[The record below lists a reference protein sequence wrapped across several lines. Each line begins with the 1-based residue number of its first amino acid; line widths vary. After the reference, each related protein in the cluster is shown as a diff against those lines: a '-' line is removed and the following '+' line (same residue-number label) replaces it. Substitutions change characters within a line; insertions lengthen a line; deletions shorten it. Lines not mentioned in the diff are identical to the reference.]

1 MSKHSLKYIP
11 EIELAFQRN
20 ADIGYEPEGSYGF
33 LRCLEHGAPN
43 PLIRWHQHEEYEL
56 HLITETSGRM
66 FVGDYIGEFKPG
78 NLVLTGPHLPH
89 NWISNDMPEEGVV
102 SRDFCLQFADGPF
115 RKASELIPE
124 LKQVLPL
131 LDRAKNG
138 IEFFGISEF
147 AHQQLMNIKNSTGVI
162 SFYEFLKL
170 ILELS
175 KHKHYQLL
183 SNAQIQN
190 FNDDV
195 SMNKFSDVIDYI
207 TENYNTNFSMAEIAK
222 KTNMDSSQFSRCFK
236 KASGNTFTGFVNRLR
251 VNRACQLL
259 TETDKYISTICY
271 HVGYNNVA
279 NFNRRFVEIKKI
291 TPSEYRKQSQSKFV

>member
-1 MSKHSLKYIP
+1 MSKHSPVL
-11 EIELAFQRN
+11 EQDFQRN
-20 ADIGYEPEGSYGF
+20 STMGYEPEGSYGF

-43 PLIRWHQHEEYEL
+43 PLIRWHHHEEYEL

-66 FVGDYIGEFKPG
+66 FVGDYIGEFKTG
-78 NLVLTGPHLPH
+78 NLVLTGPNLPH
-89 NWISNDMPEEGVV
+89 NWVSNDMPEEGVS
-102 SRDFCLQFADGPF
+102 SRDFCLQFADAPL

-124 LKQVLPL
+124 LKQALPL

-138 IEFFGISEF
+138 IEFYGLSNF
-147 AHQQLMNIKNSTGVI
+147 AHQQLMKIKSSTGLS
-162 SFYEFLKL
+162 SFNEFLVL
-170 ILELS
+170 IQELS
-175 KHKHYQLL
+175 NHQEYQLL
-183 SNAQIQN
+183 SNAQLKASS
-190 FNDDV
+190 DDD
-195 SMNKFSDVIDYI
+195 SMSRFSNIIDYV
-207 TENYNTNFSMAEIAK
+207 TENYNTNFSMTEIAS
-222 KTNMDSSQFSRCFK
+222 KTGMDSSQFSRCFK

-291 TPSEYRKQSQSKFV
+291 TPSEYRKQSKSKFT

>member
-1 MSKHSLKYIP
+1 MSKHSLKYTP
-11 EIELAFQRN
+11 ELEQAFQRN

-56 HLITETSGRM
+56 HLITETSGRV

-89 NWISNDMPEEGVV
+89 NWISNDMPEEGVPT
-102 SRDFCLQFADGPF
+102 RDFCLQFADAPL
-115 RKASELIPE
+115 RKSSELIPE

-138 IEFFGISEF
+138 IEFFEISDF
-147 AHQQLMNIKNSTGVI
+147 AHQQLIKIKNSTGI
-162 SFYEFLKL
+162 SSFAEFLKL
-170 ILELS
+170 VLTLS
-175 KHKHYQLL
+175 THENYQLL
-183 SNAQIQN
+183 SNAQIQS
-190 FNDDV
+190 FNDDD
-195 SMNKFSDVIDYI
+195 SMTRFSSIIDFI
-207 TENYNTNFSMAEIAK
+207 TQNYNTNFSMTEIAE
-222 KTNMDSSQFSRCFK
+222 KTGMDSSQFSRSFK

-259 TETDKYISTICY
+259 AETDKYISTICY

-279 NFNRRFVEIKKI
+279 NFNRRFFEIKKI
-291 TPSEYRKQSQSKFV
+291 TPSEYRKQSQSKFT

>member
-1 MSKHSLKYIP
+1 MSKHSPVL
-11 EIELAFQRN
+11 EQDFQRN
-20 ADIGYEPEGSYGF
+20 STMGYEPEGSYGF

-43 PLIRWHQHEEYEL
+43 PLIRWHHHEEYEL

-78 NLVLTGPHLPH
+78 NLVLTGPNLPH
-89 NWISNDMPEEGVV
+89 NWVSNDMPEEGVS
-102 SRDFCLQFADGPF
+102 SRDFCLQFADAPL

-124 LKQVLPL
+124 LKQALPL

-138 IEFFGISEF
+138 IEFYGLSNF
-147 AHQQLMNIKNSTGVI
+147 AHQQLMKIKSSTGLS
-162 SFYEFLKL
+162 SFNEFLVL
-170 ILELS
+170 IQELS
-175 KHKHYQLL
+175 NHQEYQLL
-183 SNAQIQN
+183 SNAQLKASS
-190 FNDDV
+190 DDD
-195 SMNKFSDVIDYI
+195 SMSRFSNIIDYV
-207 TENYNTNFSMAEIAK
+207 TENYNTNFSMTEIAS
-222 KTNMDSSQFSRCFK
+222 KTGMDSSQFSRCFK

-291 TPSEYRKQSQSKFV
+291 TPSEYRKQSKSKFT

>member
-1 MSKHSLKYIP
+1 MNRRSSINKP
-11 EIELAFQRN
+11 ELEQDFQRN
-20 ADIGYEPEGSYGF
+20 STIGYEPEGSYGF

-56 HLITETSGRM
+56 HLITATSGRM
-66 FVGDYIGEFKPG
+66 FVGDYIGDFSPG
-78 NLVLTGPHLPH
+78 NLVLTGPNLPH
-89 NWISNDMPEEGVV
+89 NWISNDLAEEGVP
-102 SRDFCLQFADGPF
+102 SRDFCVQFADAPF
-115 RKASELIPE
+115 RRASELIPE
-124 LKQVLPL
+124 LKQALPL

-138 IEFFGISEF
+138 IEFYGLSNF
-147 AHQQLMNIKNSTGVI
+147 AHEKLIKIKDSTGI
-162 SFYEFLKL
+162 RSFNEFLLL

-175 KHKHYQLL
+175 THEDYQLL
-183 SNAQIQN
+183 SNAQIQS
-190 FNDDV
+190 FNDDD
-195 SMNKFSDVIDYI
+195 SMKKFSGIIDYI
-207 TENYNTNFSMAEIAK
+207 TENYNADFSMTDIADK
-222 KTNMDSSQFSRCFK
+222 IGMDGSQFSRCFK

-291 TPSEYRKQSQSKFV
+291 TPSEYRKQSQSKFG

>member
-1 MSKHSLKYIP
+1 MNKLSSKNKP
-11 EIELAFQRN
+11 ELEQDFQRN
-20 ADIGYEPEGSYGF
+20 STIGYEPEGSYGF

-56 HLITETSGRM
+56 HLITATSGRM
-66 FVGDYIGEFKPG
+66 FVGDYIGDFSPG
-78 NLVLTGPHLPH
+78 NLVLTGPNLPH
-89 NWISNDMPEEGVV
+89 NWISNDLSGEGVP
-102 SRDFCLQFADGPF
+102 SRDFCVQFADGPF
-115 RKASELIPE
+115 RKSAELIPE
-124 LKQVLPL
+124 LKQALPL

-138 IEFFGISEF
+138 IEFYGLSNF
-147 AHQQLMNIKNSTGVI
+147 AHQKLIKIKDSTGLK
-162 SFYEFLKL
+162 SFNEFLLL

-175 KHKHYQLL
+175 NHDDYQLL
-183 SNAQIQN
+183 SNAQLQS
-190 FNDDV
+190 FNDDD
-195 SMNKFSDVIDYI
+195 SMKKFSGIIDYI
-207 TENYNTNFSMAEIAK
+207 TENYNADFSMTDIAAK
-222 KTNMDSSQFSRCFK
+222 IGMDGSQFSRCFK

-291 TPSEYRKQSQSKFV
+291 TPSEYRKQSQAKFG